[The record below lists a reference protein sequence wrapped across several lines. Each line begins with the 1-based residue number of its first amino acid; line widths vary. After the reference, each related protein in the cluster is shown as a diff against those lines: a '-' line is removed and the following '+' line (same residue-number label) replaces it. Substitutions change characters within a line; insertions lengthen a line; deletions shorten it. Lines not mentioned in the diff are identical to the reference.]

1 MASTSG
7 HVLDLLIIVTGKN
20 FQSTWKGSN
29 ALPNTF
35 YAVSESGWMT
45 TKIFDVGFDLFRQ
58 HVKEKPPLLISDG
71 YLMHILVVVIEKA
84 IREGIHIVKLPPHV
98 TDKLQLLDVTC
109 VSPLKGYW
117 EKSLND
123 FVSSFGFTRT
133 GIYLLD
139 REKFHI
145 ARLDAR
151 LIRRYTKCLEM
162 GKPSDMFKE
171 ASQSVETLQ
180 KLKPT
185 AEERNDNATENIF
198 QLQELPVNFTPIT
211 NVTITNND
219 DSSINNVAS
228 NSSTSKLL
236 PINTIPL
243 VDHEC
248 DRPISRRIVP
258 MPHKIPGKVWVPAWT
273 LHNEEELRRENFE

>member
-1 MASTSG
+1 MVA
-7 HVLDLLIIVTGKN
+7 
-20 FQSTWKGSN
+20 
-29 ALPNTF
+29 
-35 YAVSESGWMT
+35 
-45 TKIFDVGFDLFRQ
+45 
-58 HVKEKPPLLISDG
+58 
-71 YLMHILVVVIEKA
+71 VIEKA

-258 MPHKIPGKVWVPAWT
+258 MPHKIPGKVWVPGSSMDPS
-273 LHNEEELRRENFE
+273 